1 MWVTGI
7 PRQQLYT
14 GLCRVAH
21 SDWTC
26 PVTSSGVHAPGTTLR
41 SARSPT
47 SGKWGLTSLV
57 PGLCYGTLVLT
68 WRCPDLAWTCLYMLA
83 CLGLSIVCWHELGY
97 TWVEPLILLSGAPDP
112 AGWSPWSCWWSSLI
126 LLMESLDPAD
136 GVSGPLLDEVIGTVI
151 VRDTTRSP
159 TVLQWYH
166 LQSTLNSIFVFQ
178 KWIETLSLITR
189 YNSANTIC
197 TSRPPWQVL
206 YKLTTPSL

>member
-1 MWVTGI
+1 M
-7 PRQQLYT
+7 
-14 GLCRVAH
+14 AH
-21 SDWTC
+21 LSW
-26 PVTSSGVHAPGTTLR
+26 PGV
-41 SARSPT
+41 
-47 SGKWGLTSLV
+47 
-57 PGLCYGTLVLT
+57 VLT
-68 WRCPDLAWTCLYMLA
+68 WREPAST
-83 CLGLSIVCWHELGY
+83 CWHALAYPLCADMSLAIPEWSPWSC
-97 TWVEPLILLSGAPDP
+97 WVEPLILLDGVPGP
-112 AGWSPWSCWWSSLI
+112 ADGIPWSCWMESLI
-126 LLMESLDPAD
+126 LLD
-136 GVSGPLLDEVIGTVI
+136 GIPGLSLDEVIGTVI

>member
-1 MWVTGI
+1 MWVTGMFW
-7 PRQQLYT
+7 QQLFT

-26 PVTSSGVHAPGTTLR
+26 PVFSLGVHAPRTTIR
-41 SARSPT
+41 AAWSPT
-47 SGKWGLTSLV
+47 SGKWWLTQSSAW
-57 PGLCYGTLVLT
+57 TLIWHT
-68 WRCPDLAWTCLYMLA
+68 CPDLAWTCLYMLA

-97 TWVEPLILLSGAPDP
+97 TWVEPLILL
-112 AGWSPWSCWWSSLI
+112 
-126 LLMESLDPAD
+126 D
-136 GVSGPLLDEVIGTVI
+136 GVPGLLLDEVIGTVI

-197 TSRPPWQVL
+197 TSRPS
-206 YKLTTPSL
+206 LTGIYN